1 VVVVV
6 VVGEVR
12 KSERQFLVSRGE
24 YTFDLERPSVPLGS
38 ERGWSATAGRA
49 QLSQRGSTVTARQ
62 AGPTLALRTR
72 ATSMIPSMIPKGCGE
87 GKRRATRERN
97 AFEVER
103 QEAAV
108 GPAPVVVGIVSI

>member
-6 VVGEVR
+6 VVVEVR

-62 AGPTLALRTR
+62 AGPTLALRT
-72 ATSMIPSMIPKGCGE
+72 TSLIPSMIPKGCGE
-87 GKRRATRERN
+87 GKRRATRVRN